1 MGHNVSREFNSTVG
15 GADTIAVT
23 AMESGSASSTDNARQ
38 SNIVQGKVD
47 NIVQTNP
54 VEHAVGSHSTFDLGA
69 ARKRLKQLREH
80 VDPKVSQQVDDS
92 NVLPGRMDKSKFAG
106 RSINDLLVV
115 EIFAGSAR
123 LTKACRGLGMR
134 AVAVDKTQD
143 RSEGSHI
150 FQCDVTNESDRQSLV
165 AFLEAERGNLG
176 WVHFAPACGTAS
188 KAREREQPGLER
200 KGFSLPKPLR
210 SELHPLGLP
219 GLTGVDKLRTETWY
233 TKFAHNLSRCSCNG
247 VYVAL
252 SKTQPTHF
260 FGVFRVLRSWSLTL
274 VAMTASS
281 TIVAMGD
288 KGKRVRDFGALNHGF
303 RLLLPNVLEVQ
314 SIFISRGSPK
324 SSMVNWFIPLPRRR
338 RTHIYSVLV

>member
-1 MGHNVSREFNSTVG
+1 MGHNVSRDFNSTVCR
-15 GADTIAVT
+15 ADMVAVT
-23 AMESGSASSTDNARQ
+23 AMESASASSTDNARQ
-38 SNIVQGKVD
+38 SNIVQDKVD

-54 VEHAVGSHSTFDLGA
+54 VEQTAGSHSKFDLGA

-80 VDPKVSQQVDDS
+80 VDPKVSQQVDYS
-92 NVLPGRMDKSKFAG
+92 NKLPFQMDKSKFAG

-176 WVHFAPACGTAS
+176 WLHFAPACGTAS

-219 GLTGVDKLRTETWY
+219 GLTGVDKLRTETANVVYEVCAQLVTMLVQW
-233 TKFAHNLSRCSCNG
+233 G
-247 VYVAL
+247 VCC
-252 SKTQPTHF
+252 TIENPTN
-260 FGVFRVLRSWSLTL
+260 SLFWCVPCIKTL
-274 VAMTASS
+274 VSS
-281 TIVAMGD
+281 IGGYD
-288 KGKRVRDFGALNHGF
+288 CIFDNCCHGGQ
-303 RLLLPNVLEVQ
+303 RK
-314 SIFISRGSPK
+314 K
-324 SSMVNWFIPLPRRR
+324 SSKFWCSQPWF
-338 RTHIYSVLV
+338 